1 MCNHGVAHG
10 SDGVPEGVR
19 ERVREGVA
27 VTQQIDRELETSA
40 SPDAVWEAVTDAD
53 RLGDWLEA
61 EVELE
66 VRPGGTGRFT
76 FADGEERR
84 AMVETVRP
92 GTELTF
98 SWWRSDAA
106 GIAGEPTTTTVTF
119 LIEPTP
125 AGGTIL
131 RLREAARADVRL
143 GVRALAGA
151 VA

>member
-1 MCNHGVAHG
+1 MPQPT
-10 SDGVPEGVR
+10 DRRP
-19 ERVREGVA
+19 
-27 VTQQIDRELETSA
+27 IDRELETTA
-40 SPDAVWEAVTDAD
+40 APTAVWEALTDPD

-61 EVELE
+61 DVELE
-66 VRPGGTGRFT
+66 VRPGGAGRFS

-98 SWWRSDAA
+98 SWWRSDDA
-106 GIAGEPTTTTVTF
+106 GVATDPGTTTVTF
-119 LIEPTP
+119 LIEATP

-131 RLREAARADVRL
+131 RLREAAAIQVRARA
-143 GVRALAGA
+143 RALAGM

>member
-1 MCNHGVAHG
+1 MPAQPT
-10 SDGVPEGVR
+10 DRRP
-19 ERVREGVA
+19 
-27 VTQQIDRELETSA
+27 IDRELETTA
-40 SPDAVWEAVTDAD
+40 APDAVWQALTDPD

-66 VRPGGTGRFT
+66 VRPGGAGRFS

-98 SWWRSDAA
+98 SWWRTDDAGLA
-106 GIAGEPTTTTVTF
+106 TDRGTTTVTF
-119 LIEPTP
+119 RIVPTP

-131 RLREAARADVRL
+131 RLREAAAVHVR
-143 GVRALAGA
+143 VQARALAGV

>member
-1 MCNHGVAHG
+1 MGLLVQRNGDAMPQP
-10 SDGVPEGVR
+10 SDRAP
-19 ERVREGVA
+19 
-27 VTQQIDRELETSA
+27 IDRELETTA
-40 SPDAVWEAVTDAD
+40 APDAVWEALTDPE

-61 EVELE
+61 DVELE
-66 VRPGGTGRFT
+66 VRPGGAGRFS

-98 SWWRSDAA
+98 SWWRSDDTGLATDPA
-106 GIAGEPTTTTVTF
+106 TTTVTF
-119 LIEPTP
+119 RIEATP

-131 RLREAARADVRL
+131 RLREAAAVHVRAQA
-143 GVRALAGA
+143 RALAGV